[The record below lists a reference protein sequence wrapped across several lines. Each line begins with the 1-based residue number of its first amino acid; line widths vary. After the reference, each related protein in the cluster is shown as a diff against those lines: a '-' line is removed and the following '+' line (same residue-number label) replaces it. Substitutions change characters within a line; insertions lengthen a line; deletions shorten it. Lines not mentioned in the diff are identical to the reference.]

1 MSNNNNSRKHTR
13 QPSQDLK
20 SQSQTSIIPDLV
32 PINIDAFVNKND
44 CNTTNSLSCIEIWG
58 DHDKTLKAYSMHEEG
73 IKHIINHYKHII
85 HNGNLQIKFTDFSTD
100 ETCYLDLDGE
110 FKTKVLS
117 LLKEL
122 L

>member
-1 MSNNNNSRKHTR
+1 MSNNNSRKHTR

-58 DHDKTLKAYSMHEEG
+58 NHDKTLKAYSMHEEG